1 MRTIILWVL
10 LILVPF
16 WVGRAALRI
25 LYGAKGQ
32 SGLNREDNYLTG
44 ICVCIGVGEGAN
56 LLAVSG
62 RFSLNQA
69 GLVMG
74 ILLLGG
80 SLVSFGIWS
89 VNRFRGK
96 QMAGSLRETKEQ
108 KKLLEGHFLTAGQ
121 QLVFIFC
128 GISILVQLVVIM
140 LKNMHYPEGDMTL
153 ETVQSFLAQNS
164 VWTVDPLTG
173 NAFLQGVPLRIKL
186 LCLPTIYACL
196 GKGFGT
202 DPLFVTGGMIPAV
215 VLLGS
220 YLAYDRLGSY
230 LFGKSK
236 EKRGLFLFIVS
247 LLFWLGTYMTQM
259 DGFGLL
265 YRGYAGTTIRAAIL
279 LPYTICMGL
288 KKRWKSVFLCVLAEA
303 CIVWT
308 LYGAGL
314 CLAAGVLLFAISL
327 VSKALA
333 GGEK

>member
-1 MRTIILWVL
+1 MRTLILWVL

-25 LYGAKGQ
+25 LYGAMGQ
-32 SGLNREDNYLTG
+32 SGLNREDDYLTG
-44 ICVCIGVGEGAN
+44 LCVCIGVGEGAN

-62 RFSLNQA
+62 RFSLDQA

-80 SLVSFGIWS
+80 SLVSFGVWS
-89 VNRFRGK
+89 ISRLKGK
-96 QMAGSLRETKEQ
+96 KTAASLRETKEH
-108 KKLLEGHFLTAGQ
+108 KRLLEGGFLTSGQ

-128 GISILVQLVVIM
+128 GISILVQLVAIM
-140 LKNMHYPEGDMTL
+140 LKSMRYLEGDMTL

-173 NAFLQGVPLRIKL
+173 TAFLQGVPSRIKL

-196 GKGFGT
+196 SRGFGT

-215 VLLGS
+215 ILISS
-220 YLAYDRLGSY
+220 YLAYDRLGSC

-236 EKRGLFLFIVS
+236 EKRGLFLLIVS

-265 YRGYAGTTIRAAIL
+265 YRGYAGTTIRAAVL

-288 KKRWKSVFLCVLAEA
+288 KKRWKSVILCILAEA

-314 CLAAGVLLFAISL
+314 CLAAGALLLVISL
-327 VSKALA
+327 ASKALA